1 MKLDMKK
8 SINLSSILVLFLL
21 FSCGETETKTISSA
35 KVEMLEEYPMEGSNT
50 VTGVWKVDLA
60 GVDINKIKN
69 AKVTSITVEMTEP
82 SESSVMAEIIMQLAA
97 SGASMQRVGVLNP
110 VPENSKT
117 FEMSI
122 AEKQENLV
130 DLLKQDEI
138 TFVADVNLKE
148 EPPSGLS
155 IKSKIEFE
163 LEVKQ

>member
-1 MKLDMKK
+1 MKK
-8 SINLSSILVLFLL
+8 AIYFSSILVMFFLL
-21 FSCGETETKTISSA
+21 SCGETETKNISS
-35 KVEMLEEYPMEGSNT
+35 VNIEMSEEYPMEGSNT

-60 GVDINKIKN
+60 GINIDEIKN
-69 AKVTSITVEMTEP
+69 ARVTSITVEMIEPTETTIL
-82 SESSVMAEIIMQLAA
+82 AEIIMQLAA

-110 VPENSKT
+110 VPENSTK

-148 EPPSGLS
+148 EPTSGFS

>member
-1 MKLDMKK
+1 
-8 SINLSSILVLFLL
+8 
-21 FSCGETETKTISSA
+21 
-35 KVEMLEEYPMEGSNT
+35 
-50 VTGVWKVDLA
+50 
-60 GVDINKIKN
+60 
-69 AKVTSITVEMTEP
+69 
-82 SESSVMAEIIMQLAA
+82 
-97 SGASMQRVGVLNP
+97 LNP